1 MIVSRKISVQAATA
15 LLAAFAAVV
24 LLAAMPSPAAAA
36 DPSYAWAIKGGGTG
50 TDSAVGV
57 SALPDGSS
65 VINGQF
71 SGTAAAAPGSKPL
84 SYEQARKL
92 LLDRVIRPGS
102 LRPGDELIAFRLP
115 KALRAG
121 QLVAPYRGRGP
132 AFRAKGPTW
141 FFWVDDDPK
150 ARFEHSNR
158 YVFIDAKTRKV
169 RVIKQ
174 QWWPLVAGKAPW
186 YAFNTYWKKA
196 NWAFSTEQPLRRTS
210 ARSTLASL
218 ARAAGTSECAVIVQ
232 GSNDAKIGFAE
243 DVNGM
248 GEVLN
253 VTFGLDTRKLTPP
266 NNNKADFESAV
277 HDLAEDGCTNMLVYI
292 TSHGAKGS
300 VDMGTGTYTVAN
312 LKALIEKYPHVG
324 FKVVIDAC
332 KSGSWIE
339 PLGGKP
345 EIIITSTDSKKKSYG
360 DYDGADDPNPDDTGS
375 EFTSGLVEDLQA
387 IPKDVALLDE
397 VRRCLSRGTRLL
409 VCKLRI
415 AYRSAVFKDLTAK
428 KGYSDPQIWEQE
440 FEA

>member
-1 MIVSRKISVQAATA
+1 MIVGRKISVQAATA

-24 LLAAMPSPAAAA
+24 LLAAVPSPAAAE
-36 DPSYAWAIKGGGTG
+36 PSYAWATQSGGTG
-50 TDSAVGV
+50 NASAFGV
-57 SALPDGSS
+57 SALADGSS

-71 SGTAAAAPGSKPL
+71 SGTAAAAPESKPL

-92 LLDRVIRPGS
+92 LLDRVIKPGS
-102 LRPGDELIAFRLP
+102 LRPGDALIAFRLP
-115 KALRAG
+115 KPLTAG
-121 QLVAPYRGRGP
+121 QRVAPYRGRGP

-150 ARFEHSNR
+150 ARFEHLNR

-210 ARSTLASL
+210 ARSTLTSL
-218 ARAAGTSECAVIVQ
+218 ARAAGTAECAVIVQ
-232 GSNDAKIGFAE
+232 GSNDDKGGFAQ
-243 DVNGM
+243 DANGM
-248 GEVLN
+248 GEVLK
-253 VTFGLDTRKLTPP
+253 VTFGLDTRKLNPP
-266 NNNKADFESAV
+266 NNNKANFENAV

-292 TSHGAKGS
+292 TSHGAKGI
-300 VDMGTGTYTVAN
+300 VDMGTGDYSAAN
-312 LKALIEKYPHVG
+312 LKALMEKYPHVG

-339 PLGGKP
+339 PLGDKP
-345 EIIITSTDSKKKSYG
+345 EIIITSTDSKKLSYG
-360 DYDGADDPNPDDTGS
+360 DWDEPDDPNPDDTGG
-375 EFTSGLVEDLQA
+375 EFTSGLIEDLRE
-387 IPKDVALLDE
+387 IPKSAFLLSE
-397 VRRCLSRGTRLL
+397 VQRCLGQGKPLL

-415 AYRSAVFKDLTAK
+415 AYKSAVFKDLVAK
-428 KGYSDPQIWEQE
+428 RGYSVPQIWER
-440 FEA
+440 